1 MISMDQDLATPATE
15 TPSQEPTHAPT
26 PETSVRSGLE
36 AAFDAAEAAA
46 PTPSISS
53 ATPRVATASP
63 GASPDT
69 PAVDPANVAP
79 TPPPAERAIPERLKG
94 RFADKWATLPPDV
107 KDSFHEYESNI
118 GRLASTY
125 GQRAK
130 SWEESQRV
138 FAPYAEMVQKE
149 GGNYH
154 SAVGNLLETARIL
167 RQGSPEQKVVLLRQ
181 TASAFGVSLQ
191 DLVGIP
197 TQEGQPPRSEP
208 NEALINRLNALER
221 EVLTTRGQE
230 SHNARTQVD
239 SEIET
244 FVADT
249 SNIYLQE
256 PGYLDTMA
264 TLIRAGKAANLPEAY
279 QQAAWLHERPRQ
291 LEIAKAN
298 QQRTDSSR
306 DAANRAKR
314 ASVSVNGSTPGN
326 VRVDMSKLSLR
337 DALSAAFDG
346 ELN

>member
-1 MISMDQDLATPATE
+1 MTTMDQNLPDTE
-15 TPSQEPTHAPT
+15 TPTQESTDAPVV
-26 PETSVRSGLE
+26 ETSVRSGLE
-36 AAFDAAEAAA
+36 AAFDAAETSTPVPPTAAAAPGSTA
-46 PTPSISS
+46 PTPS
-53 ATPRVATASP
+53 AST
-63 GASPDT
+63 DT
-69 PAVDPANVAP
+69 PAVDAIAGTPPAAP
-79 TPPPAERAIPERLKG
+79 TERAIPERLKG
-94 RFADKWATLPPDV
+94 RFADKWATLPPEI

-130 SWEESQRV
+130 SWEESQRI

-154 SAVGNLLETARIL
+154 SAVGNLFETARIL
-167 RQGSPEQKVVLLRQ
+167 RQGSQEQKVVLLRQ
-181 TASAFGVSLQ
+181 TASAFGIPLESLMGTPAQ
-191 DLVGIP
+191 D
-197 TQEGQPPRSEP
+197 GQPARPEP

-244 FVADT
+244 FVADS

-279 QQAAWLHERPRQ
+279 KQAAWMHERPRQ

-306 DAANRAKR
+306 EAANRAKR
-314 ASVSVNGSTPGN
+314 ASVSVNGSAPGN

-337 DALSAAFDG
+337 DALTAAFDG
-346 ELN
+346 ELT

>member
-1 MISMDQDLATPATE
+1 MTAMDQDLPTTE
-15 TPSQEPTHAPT
+15 TPSQEPANAPA

-46 PTPSISS
+46 PVP
-53 ATPRVATASP
+53 APAPTASRVTPPAP
-63 GASPDT
+63 GTSVET
-69 PAVDPANVAP
+69 PPVDPANVAAPAAP
-79 TPPPAERAIPERLKG
+79 TERAIPERLKG
-94 RFADKWATLPPDV
+94 RFADKWATMPPEI
-107 KDSFHEYESNI
+107 KDSFHEYETNI

-130 SWEESQRV
+130 SWEESQKI

-167 RQGSPEQKVVLLRQ
+167 RQGSQEQKVVLLRQ
-181 TASAFGVSLQ
+181 TASAFGVPLESLI
-191 DLVGIP
+191 GAP
-197 TQEGQPPRSEP
+197 SAEGQPPRSEP

-244 FVADT
+244 FVADGN
-249 SNIYLQE
+249 NIYLQE

-314 ASVSVNGSTPGN
+314 ASVSVNGSAPGA
-326 VRVDMSKLSLR
+326 VRVDMSKMSLR

-346 ELN
+346 ELT